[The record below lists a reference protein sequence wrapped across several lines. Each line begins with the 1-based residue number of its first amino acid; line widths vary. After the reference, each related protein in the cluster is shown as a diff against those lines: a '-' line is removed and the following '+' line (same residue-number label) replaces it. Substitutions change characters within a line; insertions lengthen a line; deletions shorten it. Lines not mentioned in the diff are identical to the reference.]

1 MSTSA
6 RGDAGVAG
14 QQPERKRQE
23 RGRRRMEQ
31 LADAAA
37 EVFAE
42 TGYAKATTNA
52 IAARAGVSPGT
63 LYQFFANKEA
73 IAEVLAQRYRAALQ
87 AAHDKAFDPGFA
99 TLPLPD
105 LIDRMIGPMIEVNV
119 ANPGFKALFNAAD
132 MPERL
137 AAPTRQ
143 LHQAV
148 VGKIAEVLATRAPDM
163 SEESVRTTAVV
174 ATQIFGALLNT
185 VVAAPEAERE
195 VWITELKRALR
206 GYLEPIIGA

>member
-1 MSTSA
+1 MP
-6 RGDAGVAG
+6 G
-14 QQPERKRQE
+14 QQPERRRQA

-42 TGYAKATTNA
+42 VGYAKATTNA

-73 IAEVLAQRYRAALQ
+73 IAEALAQRYQTALQ
-87 AAHDKAFDPGFA
+87 SAHDKAFDPGFA
-99 TLPLPD
+99 ALPLPE
-105 LIDRMIGPMIEVNV
+105 LIERMIQPMIEVNL

-148 VGKIAEVLATRAPDM
+148 VGRIAEVLAARAPDLPAGQL
-163 SEESVRTTAVV
+163 RITAVV
-174 ATQIFGALLNT
+174 ATQIFGALLGT
-185 VVAAPEAERE
+185 VVAAPAAERDPW
-195 VWITELKRALR
+195 VTELKRALQ
-206 GYLEPIIGA
+206 GYLEPVIGA